1 MLCPVDGAAMAAHE
15 HGDIHFEACPEC
27 HGLWF
32 EREQLSASAR
42 AHDFAAP
49 SAYGAARAGG
59 ESRRSTGG
67 QLRCPRCERPLLTKF
82 LGDVELDVC
91 LHCRAVWLDAG
102 EFDAVRSWY
111 AQSPPS
117 PRSTSNRGTLRHAPR
132 KYAVRN
138 GRSFLPDAS
147 DVADGV
153 VDVVLWDPGFL
164 HVVGEVVV
172 SAGGAVVELTGQA
185 VAYTAEGIATLIG
198 GIFEGLFDGFFN

>member
-32 EREQLSASAR
+32 EREQLTASAR
-42 AHDFAAP
+42 AGDFSAP
-49 SAYGAARAGG
+49 SAYGSGGPAAPRSMGG
-59 ESRRSTGG
+59 A
-67 QLRCPRCERPLLTKF
+67 LRCPRCERRLLTKR
-82 LGDVELDVC
+82 LGEVELDAC
-91 LHCRAVWLDAG
+91 PHCRAVWLDAG

-111 AQSPPS
+111 AQSPPT
-117 PRSTSNRGTLRHAPR
+117 PRSKSSRGTLRHAPR
-132 KYAVRN
+132 KYVVRN
-138 GRSFLPDAS
+138 GRSFLPDAG
-147 DVADGV
+147 DVAEGV

-172 SAGGAVVELTGQA
+172 SAGGAVVEVTGQA

-198 GIFEGLFDGFFN
+198 GIFEGLFEGFFN